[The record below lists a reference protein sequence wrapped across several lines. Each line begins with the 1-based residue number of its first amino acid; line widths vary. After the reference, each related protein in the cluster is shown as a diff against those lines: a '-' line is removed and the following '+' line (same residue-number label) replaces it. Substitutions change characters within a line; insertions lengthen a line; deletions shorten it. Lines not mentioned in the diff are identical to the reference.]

1 MKEFVL
7 LFRMDILS
15 KDIQP
20 SPEQLKIYMKQWNE
34 WVEWFSK
41 KGQLTGG
48 NHMSANGRVLKPEN
62 KIEEGPHISEKLSVA
77 GYLTIKAKD
86 MDEAT
91 TVAMKCPILEG
102 ENTSVEVR
110 EIEQP
115 G

>member
-7 LFRMDILS
+7 LFRMDIIS

-34 WVEWFSK
+34 WVDSFSK

-48 NHMSANGRVLKPEN
+48 NHMSPNGRVLKPKN
-62 KIEEGPHISEKLSVA
+62 KIEEEPYMSDNISVA

-86 MDEAT
+86 MNEAT
-91 TVAMKCPILEG
+91 TIAMRCPILEG

-110 EIEQP
+110 EIEIP
-115 G
+115 

>member
-7 LFRMDILS
+7 LFRMDIIS

-20 SPEQLKIYMKQWNE
+20 SPEQVKIYMKQWNE
-34 WVEWFSK
+34 WVESFSN
-41 KGQLTGG
+41 KGHLTGG
-48 NHMSANGRVLKPEN
+48 NHMSVNGRVLKPKN
-62 KIEEGPHISEKLSVA
+62 KMEEGPYMSDKISVA
-77 GYLTIKAKD
+77 GYLTIKAKG

-91 TVAMKCPILEG
+91 AIAMRCPILEG

-110 EIEQP
+110 EIQKP